1 MAIDYYL
8 ISYHKNVQLVFIQLL
23 EKFRKIPIFLY
34 VNYQSIGSM
43 AFRSEELDLLTIRV
57 IQDLLSH
64 PWFREDRCD
73 D

>member
-1 MAIDYYL
+1 
-8 ISYHKNVQLVFIQLL
+8 
-23 EKFRKIPIFLY
+23 
-34 VNYQSIGSM
+34 M
-43 AFRSEELDLLTIRV
+43 AFKQEELDLLTIRV